1 MPPDTWLIGV
11 SVPDGVP
18 NEQERTEVVGVS
30 LKALSEVGKSE
41 YDGGGV
47 TGTCE
52 KAWDGAI
59 VWGAIDSVG
68 GIQCNMLPM
77 DIELDM
83 RSGWLKMGRDK
94 HGLVADSGR

>member
-1 MPPDTWLIGV
+1 M
-11 SVPDGVP
+11 
-18 NEQERTEVVGVS
+18 
-30 LKALSEVGKSE
+30 
-41 YDGGGV
+41 
-47 TGTCE
+47 
-52 KAWDGAI
+52 

-94 HGLVADSGR
+94 HGLVADSGRYGV